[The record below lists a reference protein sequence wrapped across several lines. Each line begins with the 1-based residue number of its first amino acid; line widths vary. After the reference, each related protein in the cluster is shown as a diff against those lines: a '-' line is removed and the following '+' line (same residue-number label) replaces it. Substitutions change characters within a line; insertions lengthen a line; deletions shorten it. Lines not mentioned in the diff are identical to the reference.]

1 MKRISSLLLLFV
13 ATTFTTAVVAAERPR
28 LVVNI
33 VVSSMRAGDP
43 DRYAAHF
50 TEGGFNRLTR
60 GGAFYT
66 EGRYDFRQ
74 TFTPVTLTTF
84 STGAQPSMHGV
95 VSDSWYDYSTMLP
108 VSLTD
113 GIQGDGGYHLISST
127 LAETLRLHSPESRTF
142 TLAMD
147 PASAIT
153 LGGRTGN
160 IYWINSEVCEWVT
173 SPYYTT
179 EPLQWVKQ
187 YNREGGN
194 IGHLLASWKQLIDPA
209 HYLNTRYEDIRIV
222 VDAKRGTTK
231 AGKGRITPRTYY
243 ERLRYTPAGNSAV
256 LGFAKQA
263 VLKEELGKDATP
275 DLLNICLD
283 ASRCLTETYGPE
295 SIEVEDM
302 YYRLDRDLEE
312 FLAFLDKEVGK
323 EHVVVLLTSDH
334 GTSTSY
340 DLGKEESER
349 FRPMQFRV
357 IANGFLNMRYGS
369 GNWILGF
376 RNGSL
381 YLDHNLIYERNLNLS
396 EVQNELAIFAMQFSG
411 VSHALSATALRSTY
425 FGGGYARRIQNS
437 YYPRRSG
444 DVILNLQPGWIE
456 ERDNVRSLSGSM
468 YGYDTQVPI
477 ILYGTGIAPQRID
490 REVDM
495 TSAAPTLARL
505 LGIPEPEASEGTPL
519 KEITD

>member
-1 MKRISSLLLLFV
+1 MLSLLMLSAAF
-13 ATTFTTAVVAAERPR
+13 ATTAAERPR

-43 DRYAAHF
+43 DRYAANF
-50 TEGGFNRLTR
+50 GEGGFNRLMQ

-74 TFTPVTLTTF
+74 TVTPVTLTTF
-84 STGAQPSMHGV
+84 ATGAQPSMHGV
-95 VSDSWYDYSTMLP
+95 VSESWFDYSTLLP
-108 VSLTD
+108 VSLID
-113 GIQGDGGYHLISST
+113 GTSGDGGYHLITAT

-153 LGGRTGN
+153 LGGRTGA
-160 IYWINSEVCEWVT
+160 IYWINPEQCEWIT

-194 IGHLLASWKQLIDPA
+194 IGHLLASWKQSIDPA
-209 HYLNTRYEDIRIV
+209 AYRNTRFEDIRII

-231 AGKGRITPRTYY
+231 AGKGRMTPRTYF

-263 VLKEELGKDATP
+263 ILRQELGKDDVP

-283 ASRCLTETYGPE
+283 TSRHLTEIYGPE
-295 SIEVEDM
+295 SVEVEDM
-302 YYRLDRDLEE
+302 YYRLDRDLAD
-312 FLAFLDKEVGK
+312 LLDFLDKEVGR
-323 EHVVVLLTSDH
+323 EHVVVVLTSDH
-334 GTSTSY
+334 GTSTSL
-340 DLGKEESER
+340 DLADDEGES
-349 FRPMQFRV
+349 FRSMQFRV

-369 GNWILGF
+369 GNWILGY

-396 EVQNELAIFAMQFSG
+396 EVQNELAIFAMQFTG
-411 VSHALSATALRSTY
+411 VSHALAATSLRSTY

-444 DVILNLQPGWIE
+444 DVLLNLQPGLIE
-456 ERDNVRSLSGSM
+456 EREQVRSSSGSM
-468 YGYDTQVPI
+468 YGYDTQVPL
-477 ILYGTGIAPQRID
+477 ILYGMGIAPERID

-495 TSAAPTLARL
+495 TSVAPTLANL

-519 KEITD
+519 KEVCQ